1 MDNCSKKWQERQTN
15 GREKFILSALI
26 NNGLILDRDEN
37 YVTSI
42 IREYGCAYLNQYFLR
57 YAIMN
62 ENNELIFVPGTVYSR
77 IENDIL
83 FDKELKSIVIKEFS
97 LFKVLLQQSIMQI
110 QKKSRDEAFLS
121 FFPDLSLE
129 DILFDYSYSFS
140 NEDKVALS
148 SFWKMDEKSFFSSL
162 NLIAYSYERARE
174 GRKLIDHVFKDKL
187 SNDKYVSNNMIG
199 PIIEE
204 NARLLRLKGERSL
217 AMNHI
222 SSLMKRYSIKEER
235 IGLEKNVN
243 LYN

>member
-1 MDNCSKKWQERQTN
+1 
-15 GREKFILSALI
+15 
-26 NNGLILDRDEN
+26 
-37 YVTSI
+37 
-42 IREYGCAYLNQYFLR
+42 
-57 YAIMN
+57 
-62 ENNELIFVPGTVYSR
+62 
-77 IENDIL
+77 
-83 FDKELKSIVIKEFS
+83 
-97 LFKVLLQQSIMQI
+97 
-110 QKKSRDEAFLS
+110 
-121 FFPDLSLE
+121 
-129 DILFDYSYSFS
+129 
-140 NEDKVALS
+140 
-148 SFWKMDEKSFFSSL
+148 MDEKSFFSSL

-187 SNDKYVSNNMIG
+187 SNDKYASNNMVG